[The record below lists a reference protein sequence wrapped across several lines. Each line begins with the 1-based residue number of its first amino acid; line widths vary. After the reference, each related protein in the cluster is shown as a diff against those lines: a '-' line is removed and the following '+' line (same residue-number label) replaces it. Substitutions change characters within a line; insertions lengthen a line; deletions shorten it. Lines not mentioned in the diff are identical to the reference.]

1 PPMKPTFSTFI
12 AIIASVLYLAVYFI
26 PDMGG
31 SDVMG
36 AQWLYSSTLSLG
48 ILAFVAI
55 RYKAYEE
62 AIKQVLAYKF
72 TWVFSLLVLW
82 AIGSYFY
89 AINPTETLVTLARL
103 ITTYFVFLNLS
114 ILYYNQDSAF
124 LFTGI
129 AYAIT
134 ALLFFD
140 AIYVIKGFSANLR
153 TMNLDMAIL
162 GLNKYHGN
170 KNVTA
175 ATLLILIPFAMYVS
189 MSAKWLGKIA
199 GIIALFLGTFGL
211 FLLNTRSTYV
221 GFALITVLL
230 FAGLIWKQKSAL
242 KPALLFVL
250 IPAVLAILGAN
261 MRLKLAV
268 AGQESSG
275 GYGTVTKRIGDIN
288 IASEQNSRI
297 HLWGTAAD
305 YALHHPITGAGYGNW
320 KLASIPYERELA
332 NELFV
337 PYHAHNDFIEMFAD
351 LGVIGGLSFVGMF
364 LLLFYYTVHF
374 LAKKRGDE
382 RMIIIAFLAVTCYG
396 VDALLNFPAERTA
409 MQTMLSLSA
418 ALVLL
423 PLEKSTLN
431 FRALPIVYLIAGVA
445 LLAPSIYIANETFE
459 SLKIQKFVMGEV
471 NADPKMATIEV
482 EKLPDLPNLSSS
494 TLPMKAMLSRYY
506 IRDKR
511 WDDALRVLRE
521 SENDNPFL
529 HYNDFLRTSIYASL
543 NKMDS
548 AHYYAKRAFDAWP
561 RASSYYKNMIFT
573 SAKLKDTNEIKR
585 ALQVSLD
592 VHNDNALTWN
602 QYLLGMFEVKQ
613 GADKSLLAQL
623 EATLKKFPGD
633 TALLNPTKN
642 ILRGGNRDLQGLMA
656 KGNSLFVKG
665 KYVQAAAIYQELS
678 QLDPGNFS
686 HLENVGICYYA
697 GKKFAESLF
706 YFAKSEQHPGNN
718 TGKSAYFAGMSQL
731 SMGKKADACASFA
744 RSQNKGYPDAA
755 AAIAQHC
762 K

>member
-1 PPMKPTFSTFI
+1 MKPTLSSFI
-12 AIIASVLYLAVYFI
+12 AILASVLYLAVYFI

-36 AQWLYSSTLSLG
+36 AQWLYSSSLSLAMV
-48 ILAFVAI
+48 AFIAL
-55 RYKAYEE
+55 RYKVYEE
-62 AIKQVLAYKF
+62 AIKHVLSFKF
-72 TWVFSLLVLW
+72 TWVFSLLVFW
-82 AIGSYFY
+82 AIGSYVY

-114 ILYYNQDSAF
+114 ILYYNQDRTF

-134 ALLFFD
+134 AYLFFD
-140 AIYVIKGFSANLR
+140 SIYVLKTFSANLR
-153 TMNLDMAIL
+153 TMNLDAAIL

-175 ATLLILIPFAMYVS
+175 ATLLILIPFAMYVI

-199 GIIALFLGTFGL
+199 GIITLSMGVFALFLM
-211 FLLNTRSTYV
+211 NTRSTYV
-221 GFALITVLL
+221 GFALIIVLF

-242 KPALLFVL
+242 KPALFFVL
-250 IPAVLAILGAN
+250 LPAIIAIFAAN

-268 AGQESSG
+268 AGQESTG

-288 IASEQNSRI
+288 IASEQNSRL
-297 HLWGTAAD
+297 HLWGTAID
-305 YALHHPITGAGYGNW
+305 YSVHNPLLGAGYGNW
-320 KLASIPYERELA
+320 KLASIPYERERA

-337 PYHAHNDFIEMFAD
+337 PYHAHNDFLEMFAD
-351 LGVIGGLSFVGMF
+351 LGLIGGLCFAGLF
-364 LLLFYYTVHF
+364 LLLLYYTVQF
-374 LAKKRGDE
+374 LNQKRGDE
-382 RMIIIAFLAVTCYG
+382 LMVIIAFLAVTCYG

-409 MQTMLSLSA
+409 MQTMLSLAA
-418 ALVLL
+418 ALVLI
-423 PLEKSTLN
+423 PLDKTSFNL
-431 FRALPIVYLIAGVA
+431 RALPIAYLVIGVA

-471 NADPKMATIEV
+471 NSDPKMATIDV
-482 EKLPDLPNLSSS
+482 EKLPDIPNLSSS

-511 WDDALRVLRE
+511 WADALRALDE
-521 SENDNPFL
+521 SEKDNPYL
-529 HYNDFLRTSIYASL
+529 HYNDFLRTSIYAAQ
-543 NKMDS
+543 NKIDS

-592 VHNDNALTWN
+592 VNNDNAVTWN
-602 QYLLGMFEVKQ
+602 QYLLGMFEVKR
-613 GADKSLLAQL
+613 GTDKTLLAQL
-623 EATLKKFPGD
+623 NQTLKKFPVD
-633 TALLNPTKN
+633 TAILNSTQALLM
-642 ILRGGNRDLQGLMA
+642 GGNTNLQSLTA

-665 KYVQAAAIYQELS
+665 KYAQAAKAYIDLA
-678 QLDPGNFS
+678 QLDPGNFT
-686 HLENVGICYYA
+686 HIENAGICYYA
-697 GKKFAESLF
+697 GRMFAESLI

-718 TGKSAYFAGMSQL
+718 TGKSAYFGGMSQL
-731 SMGKKADACASFA
+731 SLGKKPEACASFQRA
-744 RSQNKGYPDAA
+744 QLKSYPDAA
-755 AAIAQHC
+755 AAIAQNC

>member
-1 PPMKPTFSTFI
+1 MKLTLSSLI
-12 AIIASVLYLAVYFI
+12 AILASLLYLIVYFI

-36 AQWLYSSTLSLG
+36 AQWLYASSLSLVLVG
-48 ILAFVAI
+48 FIGI
-55 RYKAYEE
+55 RYKEYAE
-62 AIKQVLAYKF
+62 AINQVFAYKF
-72 TWVFSLLVLW
+72 TLVFSLLLFW

-103 ITTYFVFLNLS
+103 ITTYFVFINLS
-114 ILYYNQDSAF
+114 ILFYQQDQKTI
-124 LFTGI
+124 FTGI
-129 AYAIT
+129 AYGIT
-134 ALLFFD
+134 LLLFFD
-140 AIYVIKGFSANLR
+140 AIYILKTFSANLR
-153 TMNLDMAIL
+153 TMNNLDSAII
-162 GLNKYHGN
+162 GINKYHGN

-175 ATLLILIPFAMYVS
+175 ASLLIMIPFSMYVI
-189 MSAKWLGKIA
+189 MSSKWLGRIA
-199 GIIALFLGTFGL
+199 GIIALFLGVFSL

-221 GFALITVLL
+221 GFALITVL
-230 FAGLIWKQKSAL
+230 FFVGIIWQNKAQLKSAL
-242 KPALLFVL
+242 LFYLL
-250 IPAVLAILGAN
+250 PAVLAIFVAN

-268 AGQESSG
+268 AGQETET

-297 HLWGTAAD
+297 HLWGTALD
-305 YALHHPITGAGYGNW
+305 YSLKNPILGAGYGNW
-320 KLASIPYERELA
+320 KLASIPYEREVA

-351 LGVIGGLSFVGMF
+351 LGLIGGLCFAGMF
-364 LLLFYYTVHF
+364 LLLLYYTVEF
-374 LAKKRGDE
+374 LRTKRGDPL
-382 RMIIIAFLAVTCYG
+382 MVIIAFLAVTCYG

-409 MQTMLSLSA
+409 MQSMLSLAA
-418 ALVLL
+418 ALVLI
-423 PLEKSTLN
+423 PLDNSARTMKWI
-431 FRALPIVYLIAGVA
+431 PVVYLALGVA
-445 LLAPSIYIANETFE
+445 LLAPSIYVANETFE

-471 NADPKMATIEV
+471 NADPKMATVDV
-482 EKLPDLPNLSSS
+482 EKLPDIPNLSSS
-494 TLPMKAMLSRYY
+494 TLPMKAMMARYY

-511 WDDALRVLRE
+511 FDDALRVLKE

-548 AHYYAKRAFDAWP
+548 ANFYAKRAFDAWP

-573 SAKLKDTNEIKR
+573 SAKLKDTNAIKR

-592 VHNDNALTWN
+592 VNNNNALTWN

-613 GADKSLLAQL
+613 GADKNLLAQL
-623 EATLKKFPGD
+623 EQTLKKFPAD
-633 TALLNPTKN
+633 TAILNPTTKM
-642 ILRGGNRDLQGLMA
+642 LRGGNRDLQGLIA
-656 KGNSLFVKG
+656 KGNALFVQG
-665 KYVQAAAIYQELS
+665 KYTQAAAIYIELS
-678 QLDPGNFS
+678 KLDTGNFS

-697 GKKFAESLF
+697 GKRFAESLF

-731 SMGKKADACASFA
+731 STGKKQEACASFQ
-744 RSQNKGYPDAA
+744 RSKAKGYPDAA
-755 AAIAQHC
+755 AAIAQNC

>member
-1 PPMKPTFSTFI
+1 MKPTLSSFI
-12 AIIASVLYLAVYFI
+12 AILVSVLYLAVYFI

-36 AQWLYSSTLSLG
+36 AQWLYSSSLSLG
-48 ILAFVAI
+48 IVAFIAL
-55 RYKAYEE
+55 RYKVYEE
-62 AIKQVLAYKF
+62 AIKHVLSFKF
-72 TWVFSLLVLW
+72 TWGFSLLVFW
-82 AIGSYFY
+82 AIGSYVY

-114 ILYYNQDSAF
+114 ILYYNQDRTF

-134 ALLFFD
+134 AYLFFD
-140 AIYVIKGFSANLR
+140 SIYVLKTFSANLR
-153 TMNLDMAIL
+153 TMNLDAAIL

-175 ATLLILIPFAMYVS
+175 ASLLILIPFAMYVI

-211 FLLNTRSTYV
+211 FLMNTRSTYV
-221 GFALITVLL
+221 GFALITFL
-230 FAGLIWKQKSAL
+230 FFTGLIWKYRAAL

-250 IPAVLAILGAN
+250 LPAVLAIFAAN

-268 AGQESSG
+268 AGQETAG
-275 GYGTVTKRIGDIN
+275 GYGTVTKRIGDIKIGGYN
-288 IASEQNSRI
+288 PRLQ
-297 HLWGTAAD
+297 LWSSAID
-305 YALHHPITGAGYGNW
+305 YSLHNPLLGAGYGNW
-320 KLASIPYERELA
+320 KLASIPYEREVA

-351 LGVIGGLSFVGMF
+351 LGLLGGLCFAGMF
-364 LLLFYYTVHF
+364 LLLLYYTVHF
-374 LAKKRGDE
+374 LNQKRGDE
-382 RMIIIAFLAVTCYG
+382 LMVIIAFLAVTCYG

-409 MQTMLSLSA
+409 MQTMLSLAA
-418 ALVLL
+418 ALVLI
-423 PLEKSTLN
+423 PLDKTSLN
-431 FRALPIVYLIAGVA
+431 LRALPIAYLVIGVA
-445 LLAPSIYIANETFE
+445 LLIPSIYIANETFE

-471 NADPKMATIEV
+471 NADPKMATIDV
-482 EKLPDLPNLSSS
+482 EKLPDIPNLSSS

-511 WDDALRVLRE
+511 FDDALRVLKE
-521 SENDNPFL
+521 SEKDNPFL

-543 NKMDS
+543 DKMDS
-548 AHYYAKRAFDAWP
+548 AHYYSKRAFDAWP
-561 RASSYYKNMIFT
+561 RASSYYKNIIFT
-573 SAKLKDTNEIKR
+573 SAKLKDTNTLKH

-592 VHNDNALTWN
+592 VNNDNALIWN

-613 GADKSLLAQL
+613 GADKNLLAQL
-623 EATLKKFPGD
+623 EQTLKKFPAD
-633 TALLNPTKN
+633 TALLNPTVKM
-642 ILRGGNRDLQGLMA
+642 LRGGNRDLKGLLA
-656 KGNSLFVKG
+656 KGNALFVKG
-665 KYVQAAAIYQELS
+665 KYSQAAAVYKELS
-678 QLDPGNFS
+678 TLDSGNFS
-686 HLENVGICYYA
+686 HLENVGICFYA
-697 GKKFAESLF
+697 GRSFAESLF

-731 SMGKKADACASFA
+731 SIGKKADACASFNRA
-744 RSQNKGYPDAA
+744 QVKGYPDAA
-755 AAIAQHC
+755 AAIAQYC

>member
-1 PPMKPTFSTFI
+1 
-12 AIIASVLYLAVYFI
+12 
-26 PDMGG
+26 MGG

-36 AQWLYSSTLSLG
+36 AQWLYSSSLSLG
-48 ILAFVAI
+48 IVAFIAL
-55 RYKAYEE
+55 RYKVYQE
-62 AIKQVLAYKF
+62 AISHVLSYKF
-72 TWVFSLLVLW
+72 TWVFSLLVFW

-114 ILYYNQDSAF
+114 ILYYNQDRTF

-129 AYAIT
+129 AYCIT
-134 ALLFFD
+134 AYLFFD
-140 AIYVIKGFSANLR
+140 SIYVLKTFSANLR
-153 TMNLDMAIL
+153 TMELDAAIL

-175 ATLLILIPFAMYVS
+175 ATLLILIPFAIYVI

-199 GIIALFLGTFGL
+199 GIITLSMGVFALFLM
-211 FLLNTRSTYV
+211 NTRSTYV
-221 GFALITVLL
+221 GFALIIVL
-230 FAGLIWKQKSAL
+230 FFVGLIWKQKSAL

-250 IPAVLAILGAN
+250 LPAIIAIFAAN

-268 AGQESSG
+268 AGQENQG
-275 GYGTVTKRIGDIN
+275 GYGTVTQRVGQLTEGSD
-288 IASEQNSRI
+288 RL
-297 HLWGTAAD
+297 HLWGTAID
-305 YALHHPITGAGYGNW
+305 YAAHNPLIGAGYGNW

-337 PYHAHNDFIEMFAD
+337 PYHAHNDFLEMFAD
-351 LGVIGGLSFVGMF
+351 LGLIGGLCFAGLF
-364 LLLFYYTVHF
+364 LLLLFYTLQF
-374 LAKKRGDE
+374 LNQKRGDE
-382 RMIIIAFLAVTCYG
+382 LMVIIAFLAVTSYG

-409 MQTMLSLSA
+409 MQSMLSLAA
-418 ALVLL
+418 ALVLI
-423 PLEKSTLN
+423 PLDKTSLN
-431 FRALPIVYLIAGVA
+431 LRGLPIAYLVIGFA

-471 NADPKMATIEV
+471 NSDPKMATIDV
-482 EKLPDLPNLSSS
+482 EKLPDIPNLSSS
-494 TLPMKAMLSRYY
+494 TLPMKAMMARYY

-511 WDDALRVLRE
+511 FDDALRVLKE

-548 AHYYAKRAFDAWP
+548 AHFYAKRAFNAWP

-592 VHNDNALTWN
+592 AKNDIAITWN
-602 QYLLGMFEVKQ
+602 QYLLGMFEVKR
-613 GADKSLLAQL
+613 GTDKTLLAQL
-623 EATLKKFPGD
+623 NQTLKRFPAD
-633 TALLNPTKN
+633 TAILNPTRVM
-642 ILRGGNRDLQGLMA
+642 LMGGSSSLQSLTA
-656 KGNSLFVKG
+656 KGNALFVQG
-665 KYVQAAAIYQELS
+665 KYAQAAKAYIEMS
-678 QLDPGNFS
+678 SLDPGNFT
-686 HLENVGICYYA
+686 HLENAGICYYA
-697 GKKFAESLF
+697 GRMFAESLI

-718 TGKSAYFAGMSQL
+718 TGKSAYFGGMSQL
-731 SMGKKADACASFA
+731 SLGKKPEACASFQRA
-744 RSQNKGYPDAA
+744 QLKSYPDAA
-755 AAIAQHC
+755 AAIAQNC

>member
-1 PPMKPTFSTFI
+1 MKPTLSSFI

-36 AQWLYSSTLSLG
+36 AQWLYSSSLSLG
-48 ILAFVAI
+48 IVAFI
-55 RYKAYEE
+55 GLRYKVYEE
-62 AIKQVLAYKF
+62 AIKQVLFYKF
-72 TWVFSLLVLW
+72 TWVFSLLVFW
-82 AIGSYFY
+82 AIGSYVY

-114 ILYYNQDSAF
+114 ILYYNQDRAF

-134 ALLFFD
+134 AFLFFD

-153 TMNLDMAIL
+153 TMDLDAAIL

-175 ATLLILIPFAMYVS
+175 ATLLILIPFAMYII

-199 GIIALFLGTFGL
+199 GIFALFLGTFGL

-221 GFALITVLL
+221 GFALIFFL
-230 FAGLIWKQKSAL
+230 FFSGLIWKKKSAL

-250 IPAVLAILGAN
+250 LPAVLAIFASN

-268 AGQESSG
+268 AGQENAG

-305 YALHHPITGAGYGNW
+305 YALHHPILGAGYGNW
-320 KLASIPYERELA
+320 KLASIPYERDRA

-351 LGVIGGLSFVGMF
+351 LGLVGGLCFAGLF
-364 LLLFYYTVHF
+364 LLLLYYTVQF
-374 LAKKRGDE
+374 LNQKRGDE
-382 RMIIIAFLAVTCYG
+382 LMVIIAFLAVTCYG

-409 MQTMLSLSA
+409 MQTMLSLAA
-418 ALVLL
+418 ALVLI
-423 PLEKSTLN
+423 PLDKTSRNL
-431 FRALPIVYLIAGVA
+431 RALPFIYLIAGAA
-445 LLAPSIYIANETFE
+445 LLIPAIYIANETFE

-482 EKLPDLPNLSSS
+482 EKLPDIPNLSSS

-511 WDDALRVLRE
+511 FDDALRVLKE

-548 AHYYAKRAFDAWP
+548 AHFYAKRAFDAWP

-592 VHNDNALTWN
+592 VNNDNALTWN

-613 GADKSLLAQL
+613 GADKNLLAQL
-623 EATLKKFPGD
+623 ETTLKKFPAD
-633 TALLNPTKN
+633 TAILNPTKN
-642 ILRGGNRDLQGLMA
+642 MLRGGNRDLRGLTA
-656 KGNSLFVKG
+656 KGNALFVKG
-665 KYVQAAAIYQELS
+665 KYVQAAAIYKELS

-697 GKKFAESLF
+697 GRKFAESLF

-731 SMGKKADACASFA
+731 SIGKKADACASFN
-744 RSQNKGYPDAA
+744 RSQAKGYPDAA
-755 AAIAQHC
+755 VAIAQHC

>member
-1 PPMKPTFSTFI
+1 MKPTLSSLI
-12 AIIASVLYLAVYFI
+12 AILASVLYLAVYFI

-36 AQWLYSSTLSLG
+36 AQWLYSSSLSLV
-48 ILAFVAI
+48 IVAYI
-55 RYKAYEE
+55 ALRYKAYEE
-62 AIKQVLAYKF
+62 AMKHVLSFKF
-72 TWVFSLLVLW
+72 TWVFSLLVFW

-114 ILYYNQDSAF
+114 ILYYNQDRTF

-134 ALLFFD
+134 AYLFFD
-140 AIYVIKGFSANLR
+140 SIYVLKTFSANLR
-153 TMNLDMAIL
+153 TMNLDAAIL

-175 ATLLILIPFAMYVS
+175 ATLLILIPFAMYVI

-199 GIIALFLGTFGL
+199 GIITLCMGVFALFLM
-211 FLLNTRSTYV
+211 NTRSTYV
-221 GFALITVLL
+221 GFALITVL
-230 FAGLIWKQKSAL
+230 FFTGLIWKQRAAL
-242 KPALLFVL
+242 KTALLFVL
-250 IPAVLAILGAN
+250 LPAVLAIFAAN
-261 MRLKLAV
+261 MRLKLVV
-268 AGQESSG
+268 AGQETVT
-275 GYGTVTKRIGDIN
+275 GYGTVTKRIGDIT

-297 HLWGTAAD
+297 HLWGTAID
-305 YALHHPITGAGYGNW
+305 YAAHNPLLGAGYGNW
-320 KLASIPYERELA
+320 KLASIPYEREVA

-351 LGVIGGLSFVGMF
+351 LGLLGGLCFAGMF
-364 LLLFYYTVHF
+364 LLLLYYTVHF
-374 LAKKRGDE
+374 LNQKRGDE
-382 RMIIIAFLAVTCYG
+382 LMVIIAFLAVSCYG

-409 MQTMLSLSA
+409 MQTMLSLAA
-418 ALVLL
+418 ALVLI
-423 PLEKSTLN
+423 PLDKSERNL
-431 FRALPIVYLIAGVA
+431 RALPFAYLVLGVA

-471 NADPKMATIEV
+471 NADPKMATIDV
-482 EKLPDLPNLSSS
+482 EKLPDIPNLSSS

-511 WDDALRVLRE
+511 FDDALRVLNE
-521 SENDNPFL
+521 SEKDNPFL

-543 NKMDS
+543 DKMDS
-548 AHYYAKRAFDAWP
+548 AHYYSKRAFDAWP
-561 RASSYYKNMIFT
+561 RASSYYKNIIFT
-573 SAKLKDTNEIKR
+573 SAKLKDTNTLKH

-592 VHNDNALTWN
+592 VNNDNALIWN

-613 GADKSLLAQL
+613 GADKNLLVQL
-623 EATLKKFPGD
+623 EQTLKKFPAD
-633 TALLNPTKN
+633 TALLNPTVKM
-642 ILRGGNRDLQGLMA
+642 LRGGNRDLKGLLA
-656 KGNSLFVKG
+656 KGNALFVKG
-665 KYVQAAAIYQELS
+665 KYSQAAAVYKELS
-678 QLDPGNFS
+678 SLDSGNFS
-686 HLENVGICYYA
+686 HLENVGICFYA
-697 GKKFAESLF
+697 GRSFAESLF

-731 SMGKKADACASFA
+731 SIGKKADACASFNRA
-744 RSQNKGYPDAA
+744 QAKGYPDAA
-755 AAIAQHC
+755 AAIAQYC

>member
-1 PPMKPTFSTFI
+1 MKPTLSSFI
-12 AIIASVLYLAVYFI
+12 AILVSVLYLAVYFI

-36 AQWLYSSTLSLG
+36 AQWLYSSSLSLG
-48 ILAFVAI
+48 IVAFI
-55 RYKAYEE
+55 GLRYKVYEE
-62 AIKQVLAYKF
+62 AIKHVLSYKF
-72 TWVFSLLVLW
+72 TWVFSLLVFW
-82 AIGSYFY
+82 AIGSYVY

-114 ILYYNQDSAF
+114 ILYYNQDRTF

-134 ALLFFD
+134 AYLFFD
-140 AIYVIKGFSANLR
+140 SIYVIKGFSANLR
-153 TMNLDMAIL
+153 TMNLDAAIL

-175 ATLLILIPFAMYVS
+175 ASLLILIPFAIYVI

-199 GIIALFLGTFGL
+199 GIITLCMGVFALFLM
-211 FLLNTRSTYV
+211 NTRSTYV
-221 GFALITVLL
+221 GFALIIVL
-230 FAGLIWKQKSAL
+230 FFVGLIWKQKSAL

-250 IPAVLAILGAN
+250 LPAVLAIFAAN

-268 AGQESSG
+268 AGQENQGS
-275 GYGTVTKRIGDIN
+275 YGSVEKRIGEITEGSN
-288 IASEQNSRI
+288 RL
-297 HLWGTAAD
+297 HLWGTAID
-305 YALHHPITGAGYGNW
+305 YAAHNPLLGAGYGNW
-320 KLASIPYERELA
+320 KLASIPYERENA

-337 PYHAHNDFIEMFAD
+337 PYHAHNDFLEMFAD
-351 LGVIGGLSFVGMF
+351 LGIIGGLCFAGLF
-364 LLLFYYTVHF
+364 LLLLYYTVQF
-374 LAKKRGDE
+374 LNQKRGDE
-382 RMIIIAFLAVTCYG
+382 LMVIIAFLAVTCYG

-409 MQTMLSLSA
+409 MQTMLSLAA
-418 ALVLL
+418 ALVLI
-423 PLEKSTLN
+423 PLDKTSLN
-431 FRALPIVYLIAGVA
+431 LRALPIAYLVIGVA

-471 NADPKMATIEV
+471 NADPKMATIDV
-482 EKLPDLPNLSSS
+482 EKLPNIPNLSSS

-511 WDDALRVLRE
+511 FDDALRILKE

-548 AHYYAKRAFDAWP
+548 AHFYAKRAFDAWP
-561 RASSYYKNMIFT
+561 RASSYYKNIIFT

-592 VHNDNALTWN
+592 AHNDIALTWN

-613 GADKSLLAQL
+613 GADKTMLVQL
-623 EATLKKFPGD
+623 ENTLKRFPAD
-633 TALLNPTKN
+633 TAILNPTRN
-642 ILRGGNRDLQGLMA
+642 MLRGGSQDLKGLTA
-656 KGNSLFVKG
+656 KGNNLFVKG
-665 KYVQAAAIYQELS
+665 KYVQAAAVYKELTA
-678 QLDPGNFS
+678 LDPGNFS

-697 GKKFAESLF
+697 GKRFAESLF

-718 TGKSAYFAGMSQL
+718 SGKSAYFAGMSQL
-731 SMGKKADACASFA
+731 SIGKKAEACASFA
-744 RSQNKGYPDAA
+744 RSKAKAYPDAST
-755 AAIAQHC
+755 AISQYC

>member
-1 PPMKPTFSTFI
+1 MKLTLSSFI
-12 AIIASVLYLAVYFI
+12 AILAGVLYLAVYFI

-36 AQWLYSSTLSLG
+36 AQWLYSSSLSL
-48 ILAFVAI
+48 AI
-55 RYKAYEE
+55 VVFIALRYKVYEE
-62 AIKQVLAYKF
+62 AISHVLSYKF
-72 TWVFSLLVLW
+72 TWVFSLLLFW

-114 ILYYNQDSAF
+114 ILYYNQDRTS

-129 AYAIT
+129 AYCIT
-134 ALLFFD
+134 AYLFFD
-140 AIYVIKGFSANLR
+140 SIYALKTFSANLR
-153 TMNLDMAIL
+153 TMDLDAAIL

-175 ATLLILIPFAMYVS
+175 ASLLILFPFAMYVII
-189 MSAKWLGKIA
+189 SAKWLGKIA
-199 GIIALFLGTFGL
+199 GIITLFMGIFALFLM
-211 FLLNTRSTYV
+211 NTRSTYV
-221 GFALITVLL
+221 GFALIIILF
-230 FAGLIWKQKSAL
+230 FAGLIWKQRTAL

-250 IPAVLAILGAN
+250 LPSVLAIFAAN
-261 MRLKLAV
+261 TRLKLAV
-268 AGQESSG
+268 AGQENAG

-297 HLWGTAAD
+297 HLWGTAID
-305 YALHHPITGAGYGNW
+305 YAAHNPILGAGYGNW
-320 KLASIPYERELA
+320 KLASIPYEREVA

-351 LGVIGGLSFVGMF
+351 LGIIGGLCFAGMF
-364 LLLFYYTVHF
+364 LLLLYYTVQF
-374 LAKKRGDE
+374 LNQNRGDE
-382 RMIIIAFLAVTCYG
+382 LMVIIAFLVVTCYG

-409 MQTMLSLSA
+409 MQTMLSLAA
-418 ALVLL
+418 ALVLI
-423 PLEKSTLN
+423 PLEKTSLN
-431 FRALPIVYLIAGVA
+431 LRVLPFVYLIAGFA

-471 NADPKMATIEV
+471 NADPKMATIDV
-482 EKLPDLPNLSSS
+482 EKLPDMPNLSSS

-511 WDDALRVLRE
+511 FDDALRVLKE

-548 AHYYAKRAFDAWP
+548 AHFYAKRAFDAWP
-561 RASSYYKNMIFT
+561 RASSYYKNIIFT

-592 VHNDNALTWN
+592 AHNDIALTWN

-613 GADKSLLAQL
+613 GADKTMLAQV
-623 EATLKKFPGD
+623 EKTLKRFPAD
-633 TALLNPTKN
+633 TAILNPTRN
-642 ILRGGNRDLQGLMA
+642 MLRGGSQDLKGLTA
-656 KGNSLFVKG
+656 KGNNLFVKK
-665 KYVQAAAIYQELS
+665 KYSQAAAVYIELS
-678 QLDPGNFS
+678 KQDPGNFS

-697 GKKFAESLF
+697 GKRFAESLF

-718 TGKSAYFAGMSQL
+718 SGKSAYFAGMSQL
-731 SMGKKADACASFA
+731 SIGKKAEACASFA
-744 RSQNKGYPDAA
+744 RSKAKAYPDAST
-755 AAIAQHC
+755 AISQYC

>member
-1 PPMKPTFSTFI
+1 MKPTLSSFI
-12 AIIASVLYLAVYFI
+12 AILCSVLYLAVYFI

-36 AQWLYSSTLSLG
+36 AQWLYSSSLSLG
-48 ILAFVAI
+48 IVAFIAI

-62 AIKQVLAYKF
+62 AVQQVLSYKF
-72 TWVFSLLVLW
+72 TWVFSLLVFW

-114 ILYYNQDSAF
+114 ILYYDQDRAF

-134 ALLFFD
+134 AFLFFD

-153 TMNLDMAIL
+153 TMDLDAAIL

-175 ATLLILIPFAMYVS
+175 ATLLILIPFAMYVI

-211 FLLNTRSTYV
+211 FLMNTRSTYV
-221 GFALITVLL
+221 GFALITVL
-230 FAGLIWKQKSAL
+230 FFTGLIWKKKSAL

-250 IPAVLAILGAN
+250 LPAVVAIFASN

-268 AGQESSG
+268 AGQDTET
-275 GYGTVTKRIGDIN
+275 GYGTVTKRIGDIT

-297 HLWGTAAD
+297 HLWGTAID
-305 YALHHPITGAGYGNW
+305 YAAHHPVLGAGYGNW

-351 LGVIGGLSFVGMF
+351 LGLLGGLCFAGLF
-364 LLLFYYTVHF
+364 LLLFYYTLQF
-374 LAKKRGDE
+374 LAQKRGDE
-382 RMIIIAFLAVTCYG
+382 LMVIIAFLAVTCYG

-409 MQTMLSLSA
+409 MQTMLSLAA
-418 ALVLL
+418 ALVLI
-423 PLEKSTLN
+423 PLDKTSRNL
-431 FRALPIVYLIAGVA
+431 RALPFIYLIAGAA
-445 LLAPSIYIANETFE
+445 LLVPAIYIAIETFE

-482 EKLPDLPNLSSS
+482 EKLPDIPNLSSS

-511 WDDALRVLRE
+511 WDDALRVLKE

-548 AHYYAKRAFDAWP
+548 AHFYAKRAFDAWP

-592 VHNDNALTWN
+592 VHNDNALVWN

-613 GADKSLLAQL
+613 GADKNLLVQL
-623 EATLKKFPGD
+623 EKTLKKFPAD
-633 TALLNPTKN
+633 TAILNPTKN
-642 ILRGGNRDLQGLMA
+642 MLRGGNRDLQGLTA
-656 KGNSLFVKG
+656 KGNALFVKG
-665 KYVQAAAIYQELS
+665 KYVQAAAIYKELS

-697 GKKFAESLF
+697 GRKFAESLF

-731 SMGKKADACASFA
+731 SIGKKADACASFN
-744 RSQNKGYPDAA
+744 RSQAKGYPDAA

>member
-1 PPMKPTFSTFI
+1 MKTLASFI
-12 AIIASVLYLAVYFI
+12 AILCSVLYLAVYFI

-36 AQWLYSSTLSLG
+36 AQWLYSSSLSLG
-48 ILAFVAI
+48 IVAYI
-55 RYKAYEE
+55 ALRYKAYEE
-62 AIKQVLAYKF
+62 AIQQVLAYKF
-72 TWVFSLLVLW
+72 TWVFSLLVFW
-82 AIGSYFY
+82 AIGSYYY

-114 ILYYNQDSAF
+114 ILYYQQDRAF

-134 ALLFFD
+134 AFLFFD

-153 TMNLDMAIL
+153 TMDLDAAIL

-175 ATLLILIPFAMYVS
+175 ATLLILIPFAMYVI
-189 MSAKWLGKIA
+189 MSSKWLGKIA

-221 GFALITVLL
+221 GFALIFVLL
-230 FAGLIWKQKSAL
+230 FAGLIWKQKAAL
-242 KPALLFVL
+242 KPALFFVL
-250 IPAVLAILGAN
+250 LPAVVAIFAAN

-268 AGQESSG
+268 AGQENTG

-305 YALHHPITGAGYGNW
+305 YALHHPVLGAGYGNW

-337 PYHAHNDFIEMFAD
+337 PYHAHNDYIEMFAD
-351 LGVIGGLSFVGMF
+351 LGLVGGLCFAGLF
-364 LLLFYYTVHF
+364 LLLFYYSLHF
-374 LAKKRGDE
+374 LAQKRGDE
-382 RMIIIAFLAVTCYG
+382 LMVIIAFLAVTCYG

-409 MQTMLSLSA
+409 MQTMLSLAA
-418 ALVLL
+418 ALVLI
-423 PLEKSTLN
+423 PLDKSPLN
-431 FRALPIVYLIAGVA
+431 LRALPFVYLIVGVA
-445 LLAPSIYIANETFE
+445 LLAPAIYIANETFE

-471 NADPKMATIEV
+471 NADPKMSTLDV
-482 EKLPDLPNLSSS
+482 EKLPDIPNLSSS

-511 WDDALRVLRE
+511 FDDALRVLKE
-521 SENDNPFL
+521 SEKDNPFL

-585 ALQVSLD
+585 ALLVSLD
-592 VHNDNALTWN
+592 VHNDNALVWN

-623 EATLKKFPGD
+623 EKTLKKFPAD
-633 TALLNPTKN
+633 TAILNPTKN
-642 ILRGGNRDLQGLMA
+642 LLRGGNRDLQGLTA
-656 KGNSLFVKG
+656 KGNALFVKG
-665 KYVQAAAIYQELS
+665 KYIQAAAVYKELAS
-678 QLDPGNFS
+678 LDPGNFS
-686 HLENVGICYYA
+686 HLENIGICYYA
-697 GKKFAESLF
+697 GRKFAESLF
-706 YFAKSEQHPGNN
+706 YFAQSEQHPANN

-731 SMGKKADACASFA
+731 SLGKKAESCASFT
-744 RSQNKGYPDAA
+744 RSQAKGYPDAA
-755 AAIAQHC
+755 AALAQHC

>member
-1 PPMKPTFSTFI
+1 MKPTLSSFI
-12 AIIASVLYLAVYFI
+12 AILVSVLYLAVYFI
-26 PDMGG
+26 PDIGG

-36 AQWLYSSTLSLG
+36 AQWLYSSSLSLA
-48 ILAFVAI
+48 ILAFIAL

-62 AIKQVLAYKF
+62 AISHVLSFKF
-72 TWVFSLLVLW
+72 TWVFSLLVFW
-82 AIGSYFY
+82 AIGSFVY

-114 ILYYNQDSAF
+114 ILYYNQDRAF

-129 AYAIT
+129 AYCIT
-134 ALLFFD
+134 AYLFFD
-140 AIYVIKGFSANLR
+140 SIYVIKGFSANLR
-153 TMNLDMAIL
+153 TMNLDAAIL

-175 ATLLILIPFAMYVS
+175 ASLLILIPFAMYVI

-199 GIIALFLGTFGL
+199 GIFTLCMGVFALFLM
-211 FLLNTRSTYV
+211 NTRSTYV
-221 GFALITVLL
+221 GFALIIVL
-230 FAGLIWKQKSAL
+230 FFTGLIWKHRAAL

-250 IPAVLAILGAN
+250 LPAVLAIFAAN
-261 MRLKLAV
+261 TRLQLAV
-268 AGQESSG
+268 AGQETET

-297 HLWGTAAD
+297 HLWGTAID
-305 YALHHPITGAGYGNW
+305 YASHNPILGAGYGNW
-320 KLASIPYERELA
+320 KLASIPYEREVA

-337 PYHAHNDFIEMFAD
+337 PYHAHNDFLEMFAD
-351 LGVIGGLSFVGMF
+351 LGIIGGLCFAGLF
-364 LLLFYYTVHF
+364 LLLLYYTVQF
-374 LAKKRGDE
+374 LNQKRGDE
-382 RMIIIAFLAVTCYG
+382 LMVIIAFLAVTCYG

-409 MQTMLSLSA
+409 MQTMLSLAA
-418 ALVLL
+418 ALVLI
-423 PLEKSTLN
+423 PLDKTSFNL
-431 FRALPIVYLIAGVA
+431 RALPIAYLVIGVA

-471 NADPKMATIEV
+471 NADPKMATIDV
-482 EKLPDLPNLSSS
+482 EKLPDMPNLSSS

-511 WDDALRVLRE
+511 FDDALRILKE

-543 NKMDS
+543 DKMDS
-548 AHYYAKRAFDAWP
+548 AHFYAKRAFDAWP
-561 RASSYYKNMIFT
+561 RASSYYKNIIFT

-592 VHNDNALTWN
+592 AHNDIALTWN

-613 GADKSLLAQL
+613 GADKTMLAQL
-623 EATLKKFPGD
+623 EKTLKRFPAD
-633 TALLNPTKN
+633 TAILNPTRN
-642 ILRGGNRDLQGLMA
+642 MLRGGSQDLKGLTA
-656 KGNSLFVKG
+656 KGNNLFVKG
-665 KYVQAAAIYQELS
+665 KYGQAAAVYIELS
-678 QLDPGNFS
+678 KQDPGNFS

-697 GKKFAESLF
+697 GKRFAESLF

-718 TGKSAYFAGMSQL
+718 SGKSAYFAGMSQL
-731 SMGKKADACASFA
+731 SIGKKAEACASFA
-744 RSQNKGYPDAA
+744 RSKAKAYPDAST
-755 AAIAQHC
+755 AISQYC

>member
-1 PPMKPTFSTFI
+1 MKLTLSTLI
-12 AIIASVLYLAVYFI
+12 AILASMLYLIVYFI

-36 AQWLYSSTLSLG
+36 AQWLYASSLSLVLVG
-48 ILAFVAI
+48 IIGI
-55 RYKAYEE
+55 RFKEYAE
-62 AIKQVLAYKF
+62 AINQVLSYKF
-72 TWVFSLLVLW
+72 TWVFSLLVFW

-114 ILYYNQDSAF
+114 ILYYNQDRAV

-129 AYAIT
+129 AYGIT
-134 ALLFFD
+134 AFLFFD

-153 TMNLDMAIL
+153 TMDLDAAIL

-175 ATLLILIPFAMYVS
+175 ATLLILFPFAMYVI

-199 GIIALFLGTFGL
+199 GIIALFFGTFGL

-221 GFALITVLL
+221 GFALIMVL
-230 FAGLIWKQKSAL
+230 FFTGIIWKKKAAL
-242 KPALLFVL
+242 KPALLLVL
-250 IPAVLAILGAN
+250 LPAVLAIFVAN

-268 AGQESSG
+268 AGQENAG

-305 YALHHPITGAGYGNW
+305 YAIKHPVLGAGYGNW
-320 KLASIPYERELA
+320 KLASIPYEREVA

-351 LGVIGGLSFVGMF
+351 LGLVGGLCFAGLF
-364 LLLFYYTVHF
+364 LLLLYYTFEF
-374 LAKKRGDE
+374 LRTKRGDE
-382 RMIIIAFLAVTCYG
+382 LMVIIAFLAVTCYG

-409 MQTMLSLSA
+409 MQTMLSLAA
-418 ALVLL
+418 ALVLI
-423 PLEKSTLN
+423 PLDKTSQNL
-431 FRALPIVYLIAGVA
+431 RALPFVYLIAGAA
-445 LLAPSIYIANETFE
+445 LLIPSIYIANETFE

-482 EKLPDLPNLSSS
+482 EKLPDIPNLSSS

-511 WDDALRVLRE
+511 FDEALRVLKE
-521 SENDNPFL
+521 SEKDNPFL

-548 AHYYAKRAFDAWP
+548 AHFYAKRAFDAWP

-592 VHNDNALTWN
+592 VNNDNALTWN

-613 GADKSLLAQL
+613 GADKNLLAQL
-623 EATLKKFPGD
+623 EKTLQKFPAD
-633 TALLNPTKN
+633 TAILNPTKN
-642 ILRGGNRDLQGLMA
+642 MLRGGSRDLQGLTV
-656 KGNSLFVKG
+656 KGNALFVKG
-665 KYVQAAAIYQELS
+665 KYGQAAAIYKQLS

-697 GKKFAESLF
+697 GRNFVESLF
-706 YFAKSEQHPGNN
+706 YFAKSEQHSGNN

-731 SMGKKADACASFA
+731 SLGKKAEACASFA
-744 RSQNKGYPDAA
+744 RANAKGYPDAA
-755 AAIAQHC
+755 AAIAQYC